1 MENLKRFYFRLGIQT
16 GASLEEIR
24 QAYADAERGFHA
36 ERLADDPLVRRKAQE
51 QLSAINEAYLALVDA
66 YEVVQASL
74 GDHRDQPVPPPGQR
88 SGPLP
93 EGAPPAGRRREAMQS
108 LFTGAGTADSDGKE
122 RSAAAGH
129 AEGAVIPSPGT
140 DQGDFPDPVRPLKK
154 EIARLLAVLAAVF
167 VILLAIRY
175 KSIQTPPVQTP
186 PVAPSSTFRQ
196 PDPAD
201 IRHDAELGNAKA
213 QALMGYLYKDGKGVR
228 RDLAEAAKW
237 FGMAA
242 LQGDAEAQDWFGYL
256 YETGQGVPQDYRE
269 AVRWYQMAAEQG
281 NADAQKNLGLMYANG
296 KGVAQSSQD
305 AVMWLKKAAAQGNGE
320 ALRALQMGQAR

>member
-1 MENLKRFYFRLGIQT
+1 MENLRRFYSRLGIQP
-16 GASLEEIR
+16 GASLEQIR
-24 QAYADAERGFHA
+24 QAYADAEREFHS
-36 ERLADDPLVRRKAQE
+36 ERFADDPLVRRKAQE

-66 YEVVQASL
+66 YQEVQASL
-74 GDHRDQPVPPPGQR
+74 DDYRNQPVPPPGQG
-88 SGPLP
+88 SGQLP
-93 EGAPPAGRRREAMQS
+93 EGVPPAGQRQEPLRSPFTEAD
-108 LFTGAGTADSDGKE
+108 TADYDGNE
-122 RSAAAGH
+122 RSAVAGQ
-129 AEGAVIPSPGT
+129 ADGAGIPAPGT
-140 DQGDFPDPVRPLKK
+140 GQGDFPDPAKPLKK
-154 EIARLLAVLAAVF
+154 EIARLLAVLTAVF
-167 VILLAIRY
+167 IILLATRY
-175 KSIQTPPVQTP
+175 TSNKNPPVQTP

-196 PDPAD
+196 ADPAD
-201 IRHDAELGNAKA
+201 IRHDAEQGNAKA

-269 AVRWYQMAAEQG
+269 AARWYQMAAEQG

-296 KGVAQSSQD
+296 KGVTQSSQD

-320 ALRALQMGQAR
+320 AQSALQMGQAR

>member
-1 MENLKRFYFRLGIQT
+1 MENLKRFYSRLGIQP

-51 QLSAINEAYLALVDA
+51 QLSALNEAYLALVDA

-74 GDHRDQPVPPPGQR
+74 GDYRDQPVPPPGQS

-93 EGAPPAGRRREAMQS
+93 EGPPPARHRRENMQS
-108 LFTGAGTADSDGKE
+108 PFTGADTTDSDGKE

-129 AEGAVIPSPGT
+129 ADGAGIPSPGT
-140 DQGDFPDPVRPLKK
+140 DQGDFTDPVRPLQK
-154 EIARLLAVLAAVF
+154 EIAKLLAVLAAVF

-175 KSIQTPPVQTP
+175 NSVRNTPVQKS
-186 PVAPSSTFRQ
+186 PVAPSTFKQ
-196 PDPAD
+196 IDPSD
-201 IRHDAELGNAKA
+201 IRHDAERGDAKA

-228 RDLAEAAKW
+228 KDLAEAAKW
-237 FGMAA
+237 FGRAA
-242 LQGDAEAQDWFGYL
+242 LQGDTEAQDWFGYL
-256 YETGQGVPQDYRE
+256 YETGQGVPQDYGE
-269 AVRWYQMAAEQG
+269 AARWYRMAADQG

-296 KGVAQSSQD
+296 KGVAQSSQE
-305 AVMWLKKAAAQGNGE
+305 AEMWLKKAAAQGNGE
-320 ALRALQMGQAR
+320 ALRALQTGQAR

>member
-1 MENLKRFYFRLGIQT
+1 MENLKRFYSRLGIQP

-36 ERLADDPLVRRKAQE
+36 ERLADDPQVRRKAQE
-51 QLSAINEAYLALVDA
+51 QLSALNEAYLALVDA

-74 GDHRDQPVPPPGQR
+74 GDYRDQPVPPPGQC
-88 SGPLP
+88 SAPLP
-93 EGAPPAGRRREAMQS
+93 EGALPAGRRREAMQS
-108 LFTGAGTADSDGKE
+108 PFTGAGTTDSEEKE
-122 RSAAAGH
+122 RSAAAGD
-129 AEGAVIPSPGT
+129 AEVAVIPSPGT

-154 EIARLLAVLAAVF
+154 EIAKLLAVLAAVI

-175 KSIQTPPVQTP
+175 KTHPVQSP
-186 PVAPSSTFRQ
+186 PVAPSTFTQ
-196 PDPAD
+196 IVPSD

-213 QALMGYLYKDGKGVR
+213 QTLLGYLYRDGKGVR
-228 RDLAEAAKW
+228 KDLAGAAKW
-237 FGMAA
+237 FGRAA

-269 AVRWYQMAAEQG
+269 AARWYRMAAEQG

-305 AVMWLKKAAAQGNGE
+305 AEMWLKKAAAQGNGE
-320 ALRALQMGQAR
+320 AVRTLQMGKR

>member
-1 MENLKRFYFRLGIQT
+1 MENLKRFYSRLGIQP

-24 QAYADAERGFHA
+24 QAYADAEQGFHA

-51 QLSAINEAYLALVDA
+51 QLSALNEAYLALVDA
-66 YEVVQASL
+66 YDVVQASL
-74 GDHRDQPVPPPGQR
+74 GDYRDQPVPPPGQ
-88 SGPLP
+88 SSVSPP

-108 LFTGAGTADSDGKE
+108 PFTGAGTADSDEKE
-122 RSAAAGH
+122 CSAADGAGIP
-129 AEGAVIPSPGT
+129 IPSPGT
-140 DQGDFPDPVRPLKK
+140 DQSDFPDPVRPLKK
-154 EIARLLAVLAAVF
+154 EIAKLLAVLAAVF

-175 KSIQTPPVQTP
+175 KTHSVQTSP
-186 PVAPSSTFRQ
+186 LAPSTFTQ
-196 PDPAD
+196 IDPSD

-228 RDLAEAAKW
+228 KDLAEAAKW
-237 FGMAA
+237 FGRAA

-256 YETGQGVPQDYRE
+256 YETGQGVPQDYGE
-269 AVRWYQMAAEQG
+269 AARWYRMAAEQG

-305 AVMWLKKAAAQGNGE
+305 AEMWLKKAAAQGNGE
-320 ALRALQMGQAR
+320 AARALQMGQAR